1 LTSHVSRELRVERL
15 LDFVRS
21 PFFADMMAEDERPV
35 GKRSIKRKP
44 PSPARAPSAPP
55 ERPAEAVL
63 FYAEVMRWVT
73 FPVPPGTKKSYVS
86 GRFSKNGRRWGADKD
101 PRILDRYWRRFRGAN
116 VGLPCGAENG
126 IWVLEADTPEG
137 HEVDGIANLAA
148 LVHHHNKPLPDTLTA
163 ISPTGSVH
171 RYFEYPKHL
180 SIRNSA
186 SKIAPGVDVRGRGG
200 MVLAPPSHKGPRDAR
215 QYRWLNWDTPIAPAP
230 SWLLKLVARQRRR
243 KRALAVCRH
252 ADADIAMIEAALD
265 VIAKHCARTGEWS
278 YDLWYQTC
286 CALQYELGEDGFAL
300 FDAWSSKS
308 PTYTEADCLKKWEYC
323 HAITAGAFKVGTIFH
338 FANAADPHWHDNY
351 LIEAARGRRFQF
363 KAWRMS
369 KKPKTIP
376 VAISLEDFV
385 AHLPGAT
392 VTYVYLPTMEQWS
405 AKAVKTQL
413 PPIVKLNA
421 NGQPVLDEKGEPV
434 MIAASTWLD
443 INRPVQQMTWAPGEP
458 RLIENKLIADGGW
471 MPKPEAMCLN
481 LYRPPIVKLGDAR
494 KAGPWIEL
502 VKKVYP
508 ADHEHLFCYFAQR
521 RQHPEIKINH
531 ALMLGGSPG
540 IGKDTILAALRH
552 AVGPWN
558 FAEIAP
564 HNLFEP
570 FNPHIKSVVVCIS
583 EARDL
588 GDVNRFTLY
597 ERAKTLMASPP
608 DVLRCNE
615 KHLRQH
621 YIVNVTG
628 VIITTNHKTDGIFL
642 PADDRRHYVAW
653 SPINKEDF
661 APNSWVKFWH
671 WYEHGGVEHVAAF
684 LQEYDLSDFDCKAP
698 PLKTEAFWEIVTA
711 NRASEEGELADVI
724 DKLGKPEVTT
734 FKEVYRAAA
743 FSEIKTAQAAGTSN
757 SFSVWLED
765 KKNRKAFTYRM
776 EDCGYAPVRSPDS
789 QQGLWQVVGERMVV
803 YGKAELSLA
812 ARLKAVGAWI
822 RVQEAKAKTQAKVAA
837 ARKAKDPKAKKSSI
851 HKPLYQ

>member
-1 LTSHVSRELRVERL
+1 MT
-15 LDFVRS
+15 
-21 PFFADMMAEDERPV
+21 
-35 GKRSIKRKP
+35 
-44 PSPARAPSAPP
+44 
-55 ERPAEAVL
+55 
-63 FYAEVMRWVT
+63 
-73 FPVPPGTKKSYVS
+73 
-86 GRFSKNGRRWGADKD
+86 
-101 PRILDRYWRRFRGAN
+101 
-116 VGLPCGAENG
+116 
-126 IWVLEADTPEG
+126 
-137 HEVDGIANLAA
+137 
-148 LVHHHNKPLPDTLTA
+148 NKPE
-163 ISPTGSVH
+163 V
-171 RYFEYPKHL
+171 
-180 SIRNSA
+180 
-186 SKIAPGVDVRGRGG
+186 
-200 MVLAPPSHKGPRDAR
+200 
-215 QYRWLNWDTPIAPAP
+215 
-230 SWLLKLVARQRRR
+230 
-243 KRALAVCRH
+243 
-252 ADADIAMIEAALD
+252 
-265 VIAKHCARTGEWS
+265 
-278 YDLWYQTC
+278 
-286 CALQYELGEDGFAL
+286 
-300 FDAWSSKS
+300 
-308 PTYTEADCLKKWEYC
+308 
-323 HAITAGAFKVGTIFH
+323 
-338 FANAADPHWHDNY
+338 
-351 LIEAARGRRFQF
+351 
-363 KAWRMS
+363 
-369 KKPKTIP
+369 
-376 VAISLEDFV
+376 ISLDDFV

-392 VTYVYLPTMEQWS
+392 VTYVYLPTIEQWS
-405 AKAVKTQL
+405 AKAVNTQL

-564 HNLFEP
+564 HNLFEA

-653 SPINKEDF
+653 SPINKEDL
-661 APNSWVKFWH
+661 APNFWVKFWH
-671 WYEHGGVEHVAAF
+671 WYEHGGFEHVAAF

-711 NRASEEGELADVI
+711 NRASEEGELADMI

-776 EDCGYAPVRSPDS
+776 EDCGYAPVRNPDS

-822 RVQEAKAKTQAKVAA
+822 RVQEAKAKNQAKVAA
-837 ARKAKDPKAKKSSI
+837 ARKVKDPKAKKSGI